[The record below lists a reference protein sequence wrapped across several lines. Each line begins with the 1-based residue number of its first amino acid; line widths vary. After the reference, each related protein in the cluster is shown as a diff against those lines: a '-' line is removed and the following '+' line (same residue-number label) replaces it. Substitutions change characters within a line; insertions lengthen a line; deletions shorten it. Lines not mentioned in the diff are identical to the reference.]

1 MNNKLILVMSFLLA
15 LSACKDSS
23 IEISGK
29 LNNAVKGE
37 FIYLDELKSSTLQT
51 VDSLQAPA
59 DGKFFFKR
67 EIVLPT
73 FYLLRINNTNFFTIL
88 AEPGEKLK
96 ITAGFDSINHPIS
109 ISGSKGTQK
118 MIDYNK
124 ALKNTVDKLTGLNEI
139 YQQNAD
145 SPDLPKVIQS
155 LDSMAQGYLKEINTY
170 TKKYIDEN
178 ITSMVSLV
186 ALYQQVAPQVYVLNP
201 VEDLRYFVR
210 VDSTLFGLYP
220 GSDPVK
226 ALHEQV
232 QNLVTGINEK
242 GGQNSILQPG
252 DTAPEI
258 ELPSPTGELIKL
270 SSTKGKVVL
279 LDFWASWCNPCR
291 LESPN
296 LVKAYDM
303 YRNKGFQIFQVSL
316 DKTKEDWVK
325 GIEKDKLGRWIHVS
339 DVKYW
344 NSAVVPLYKIE
355 SIPFNLLLDK
365 DGKVLAKNLRGNDLL
380 SELASIFQ

>member
-1 MNNKLILVMSFLLA
+1 MA
-15 LSACKDSS
+15 LSSCKDSS

-37 FIYLDELKSSTLQT
+37 YIYLDELKSTLQP
-51 VDSLQAPA
+51 VDSLQVPA
-59 DGKFFFKR
+59 DGKFIFKR
-67 EIVLPT
+67 EIELPT
-73 FYLLRINNTNFFTIL
+73 FYLLRINSNNFFTIL
-88 AEPGEKLK
+88 AAPGEKLR

-109 ISGSKGTQK
+109 ISGSKGTEK
-118 MIDYNK
+118 MIEYNK
-124 ALKNTVDKLTGLNEI
+124 ALKNIIDKLTGLNEI
-139 YQQNAD
+139 YQQNID

-155 LDSMAQGYLKEINTY
+155 LDSMAQEYLNEINTY
-170 TKKYIDEN
+170 TKKYIDDN
-178 ITSMVSLV
+178 ITSLVSLV
-186 ALYQQVAPQVYVLNP
+186 ALYQQVALQVYVLNP
-201 VEDLRYFVR
+201 VEDLRYFVK
-210 VDSTLFGLYP
+210 VDSTLFSLYP

-226 ALHEQV
+226 NLHEQV
-232 QNLVTGINEK
+232 QNLVGGINEK

-252 DTAPEI
+252 DEAPEI
-258 ELPSPTGELIKL
+258 ELPSPTGETIKL
-270 SSTKGKVVL
+270 SSTRGKIVL

-296 LVKAYDM
+296 LVKAYDI
-303 YRNKGFQIFQVSL
+303 YRSKGFQIFQVSL

-325 GIEKDKLGRWIHVS
+325 GIENDKLGRWIHVS

-365 DGKVLAKNLRGNDLL
+365 DGIVLAKNLRGNNLIT
-380 SELASIFQ
+380 ELEALFR

>member
-1 MNNKLILVMSFLLA
+1 LA

-29 LNNAVKGE
+29 LSNARKGE
-37 FIYLDELKSSTLQT
+37 YIYLDELKSSTLQT
-51 VDSLQAPA
+51 VDSLQTPA

-67 EIVLPT
+67 EIEYPT
-73 FYLLRINNTNFFTIL
+73 FYLLRINNSNCFTIL
-88 AEPGEKLK
+88 AAPGEKLRL
-96 ITAGFDSINHPIS
+96 TAGFDSINHPVT

-118 MIDYNK
+118 MMEYNK
-124 ALKNTVDKLTGLNEI
+124 ALKNTVDKISGLNEI

-170 TKKYIDEN
+170 TKKYIDDN
-178 ITSMVSLV
+178 ITSLVSLV
-186 ALYQQVAPQVYVLNP
+186 ALYQQVAMQVYVLNP
-201 VEDLRYFVR
+201 VEDLRYFVK
-210 VDSTLFGLYP
+210 VDSTLFSLYP
-220 GSDPVK
+220 GSEPVK

-232 QNLVTGINEK
+232 QNLVTSINEK

-252 DTAPEI
+252 DEAPEI

-270 SSTKGKVVL
+270 SSTKGKIVL

-296 LVKAYDM
+296 LIKAYDL
-303 YRNKGFQIFQVSL
+303 YCNKGFQIFQVSL
-316 DKTKEDWVK
+316 DKTKDDWVK
-325 GIEKDKLGRWIHVS
+325 GIENDKLGRWIHVS

-344 NSAVVPLYKIE
+344 NSAVVPLYKLE

-365 DGKVLAKNLRGNDLL
+365 DGKVLAKNLSGDDLL
-380 SELASIFQ
+380 TELASIFQ